1 MTDTEREWIN
11 RRQFLDM
18 LGISDSNERRQRREG
33 RPWPPHLFIGGK
45 VYYRRSAVEDW
56 LRRQEALCQTQPGEP
71 AVGCQGALPEFAG
84 QVDQAERD
92 RVSLDALGSDTVGD
106 DGAV

>member
-33 RPWPPHLFIGGK
+33 RPWPPHLRIGNK
-45 VYYRRSAVEDW
+45 VYYRRAAVEDW
-56 LRRQEALCQTQPGEP
+56 LRAQEALCTDQGDVALTQPL
-71 AVGCQGALPEFAG
+71 AALTSGIEG
-84 QVDQAERD
+84 QVGQAERD
-92 RVSLDALGSDTVGD
+92 SLDAVSSSDKVG
-106 DGAV
+106 G

>member
-56 LRRQEALCQTQPGEP
+56 LRRQETLCMDQGDVAPTQPLANER
-71 AVGCQGALPEFAG
+71 APEIDG
-84 QVDQAERD
+84 QVGQAERN
-92 RVSLDALGSDTVGD
+92 SLDAVSGDQVGD
-106 DGAV
+106 ASV